1 MNFGQAIRQS
11 AFVADL
17 FPRYY
22 NLVSGGVVYGVSY
35 TAAAATVASATAT
48 GPFALFNPAAS
59 GVQLVLLGATIPV
72 TNSTIAGGLS
82 IGFQLVPGQQ
92 PTTTT
97 PGNTPQNMLVGNA
110 GVAKGAT
117 FTAGTLVGAPTV
129 PGYFVSGAQLE
140 TTTPNLVFF
149 KDDIAGVIVVGPN
162 SGIDIVVTSTGS
174 IPLLTPSL
182 LWAEIPLG

>member
-1 MNFGQAIRQS
+1 MNFGQAIRES

-117 FTAGTLVGAPTV
+117 FTSAPHFYV
-129 PGYFVSGAQLE
+129 APASLSCVFGGQLKNR
-140 TTTPNLVFF
+140 T
-149 KDDIAGVIVVGPN
+149 
-162 SGIDIVVTSTGS
+162 
-174 IPLLTPSL
+174 
-182 LWAEIPLG
+182 